1 MSVMSTYEMVRPFL
15 EVLAIGFLVMVVYLG
30 MPSRLKERLADIW
43 KAIGLPLKA
52 FLPWLAIGIVLA
64 PIALWFVIRESPAH
78 KIDREVR
85 WKSVTPPYY
94 TTAHAVEVGNVTV
107 PGHTQQLTFYMW
119 GIP

>member
-1 MSVMSTYEMVRPFL
+1 MSMYEMVRPFL

-64 PIALWFVIRESPAH
+64 RLLLS
-78 KIDREVR
+78 
-85 WKSVTPPYY
+85 
-94 TTAHAVEVGNVTV
+94 G
-107 PGHTQQLTFYMW
+107 L
-119 GIP
+119 